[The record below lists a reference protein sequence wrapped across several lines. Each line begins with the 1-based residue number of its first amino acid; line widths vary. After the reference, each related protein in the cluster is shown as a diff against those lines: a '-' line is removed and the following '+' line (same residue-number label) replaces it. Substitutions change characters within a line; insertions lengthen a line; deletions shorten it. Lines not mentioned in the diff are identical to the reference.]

1 MEYREAV
8 EQVDLAEQASAGLD
22 GLDAREWR
30 MRIDDGYAHLEEA
43 GDWLLT
49 NHYADDAARLAL
61 ALEKYF
67 MAAGR
72 LADARV
78 ILTRVLSAGGL
89 NDTKRTR
96 ALFGVGMFAFWQ
108 GDDAA
113 ARAAFEESL
122 QLARHTGAS
131 DLVALVLTG
140 LARLSLRGGDIEQAR
155 SLCRQALDVA
165 ATTSETRGRSS
176 ALHVLSVAAQ
186 MTGDLDEARDLMWQ
200 RLELERAAGSLRLVA
215 AECSNLSAVERQLG
229 NIGAARDLALQAL
242 DIESRQQDLWSMSYS
257 FNQLAAIDAQA
268 GDMGRAATLLAVA
281 ARMVEEQGAG
291 WPPDEAPVF
300 EQTKQVCARSL
311 GEDSFQR
318 AWSTGA
324 ALSWQQAADLATSG
338 RNSAGPSP

>member
-8 EQVDLAEQASAGLD
+8 AQVDLAEQASAGLD

-30 MRIDDGYAHLEEA
+30 TRIDDGYAHLEEA
-43 GDWLLT
+43 GDWLLA
-49 NHYADDAARLAL
+49 NDHANDAARLAL

-78 ILTRVLSAGGL
+78 MLTRVLSARGL
-89 NDTKRTR
+89 ADAKRTR

-113 ARAAFEESL
+113 SRAAIEESL
-122 QLARHTGAS
+122 QLARRIGAP
-131 DLVALVLTG
+131 DMVALALTG
-140 LARLSLRGGDIEQAR
+140 LARLALRAGDITEAR

-165 ATTSETRGRSS
+165 VTTTETRGRSS

-186 MTGDLDEARDLMWQ
+186 MHGDLNEARDLMWQ
-200 RLELERAAGSLRLVA
+200 RLALERAAGSLRLVA

-229 NIGAARDLALQAL
+229 NVGAARDLALQAL
-242 DIESRQQDLWSMSYS
+242 DIETRQEDLWSMSYS

-268 GDMGRAATLLAVA
+268 GEMARAATLLAVA

-300 EQTKQVCARSL
+300 EQTRLACVQSL
-311 GEDSFQR
+311 GEDVFQR
-318 AWSTGA
+318 ASSAGA
-324 ALSWQQAADLATSG
+324 ALSWQEAADLAMSG
-338 RNSAGPSP
+338 RSSIRPTP